1 MLLATLLLV
10 ATAPAAAAAPDI
22 EIGVTPDEPRY
33 RDEVT
38 IAGEVTD
45 GGMPLAGQEVVLEV
59 RPYPYEG
66 EFEELARTTTD
77 AEGAFEFERRLDRN
91 HVVRVI
97 AAGVTS
103 RRVRAYV
110 YPRPDL
116 RFVARNERVIRL
128 TQRYRVP
135 RGVELDRPTIFYVGR
150 GGARRAPKAAVAD
163 VRRTGRGR
171 YISSALVRI
180 PSKWEG
186 RFRYASCF
194 RYTPGS
200 GMGDPRAKCP
210 RKFRFRASVA
220 AGGDVRATSP

>member
-1 MLLATLLLV
+1 MRPVLLATLLLLV
-10 ATAPAAAAAPDI
+10 LAPAASAAP
-22 EIGVTPDEPRY
+22 EIDLGVTPEEPRY
-33 RDEVT
+33 RDDVT

-45 GGMPLAGQEVVLEV
+45 GGAPLAGQEVVLEA
-59 RPYPYEG
+59 RPYPFDG

-77 AEGAFEFERRLDRN
+77 AEGAFEFQRRLDRN
-91 HVVRVI
+91 HVVRVV

-135 RGVELDRPTIFYVGR
+135 RNVKLERPTIFYVGR
-150 GGARRAPKAAVAD
+150 GGARRAPKAAVAE
-163 VRRTGRGR
+163 VRRTARGR
-171 YISSALVRI
+171 FISTALVRI
-180 PSKWEG
+180 PSAWEG

-194 RYTPGS
+194 RYTAGS
-200 GMGDPRAKCP
+200 GMGDPRAACP
-210 RKFRFRASVA
+210 RKFRFE
-220 AGGDVRATSP
+220 